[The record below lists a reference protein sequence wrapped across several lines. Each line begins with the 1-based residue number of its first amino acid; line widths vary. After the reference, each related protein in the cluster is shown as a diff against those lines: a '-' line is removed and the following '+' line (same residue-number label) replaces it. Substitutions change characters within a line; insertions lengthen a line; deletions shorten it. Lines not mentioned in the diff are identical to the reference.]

1 MIREKYN
8 HKDTKAQRTTK
19 KRTMKK
25 RTLMTQILLI
35 FTDKKNCDN
44 LLNPSNPCSKIS

>member
-1 MIREKYN
+1 MA
-8 HKDTKAQRTTK
+8 TKAQRTTK

-35 FTDKKNCDN
+35 FTDKKTV
-44 LLNPSNPCSKIS
+44 IIR